1 MILIAHMRRAVL
13 AASGLVL
20 LLPLIASPRQNPKP
34 PMQENSQSGQKFKIA
49 GTIVNAVTGAP
60 LSHARVS
67 IADTKNPGKLTSMIT
82 SENGHFEFLQLN
94 SGKYF
99 LSGTRRGY
107 LAQTYEQ
114 HEQYST
120 AIVTGPNFA
129 TENLQFRI
137 MPMALIS
144 GHVLDE
150 VGDPVR
156 GARTILYVEDHAGG
170 ITRINRSGVSTTD
183 DQGFFDF
190 NMIAPGNY
198 FLSATAKPWYAV
210 HPLAIPDATGNHAAQ
225 VSPSLDVAYPTTYF
239 NGATEADRATP
250 IEVKGGDRLQIDV
263 HLTPAPALHLLFRVS
278 ENRANQPNLPLP
290 PIFHKRVF
298 DTIQIVQT
306 EGLRAVGPGV
316 YELSGIPPGRYT
328 VTNYNFTSGQLEQS
342 TDLDLLHDGQE
353 LNDSHREPLGSLN
366 LIFKLPG
373 QEPFP
378 KQYVVALQDSRQR
391 LVARK
396 QGDPSG
402 QNTLEYLPPG
412 KYTLRF
418 VTQTKPYYVARI
430 SSQAGDSLGHYVSV
444 MPGAALELTAS
455 LSVGV
460 VGIEGVVHKNGKS
473 VSGVMVALVP
483 KDPEAHIELFRRD
496 QSDFDGTFLLQG
508 VIPGSYNIV
517 AVEDAWGLD
526 WLQPSVLA
534 RYVQHGQELTIGELM
549 RGNVHLPEPV
559 EVQPH

>member
-1 MILIAHMRRAVL
+1 MIRTLRLRAVL
-13 AASGLVL
+13 AAIGSAL
-20 LLPLIASPRQNPKP
+20 LLPAIATPSQNPDP
-34 PMQENSQSGQKFKIA
+34 APQENSPSSQEFKIA

-60 LSHARVS
+60 LFHARVS

-82 SENGHFEFLQLN
+82 SQNGHFEFLRLKA
-94 SGKYF
+94 GKYF

-120 AIVTGPNFA
+120 AIVAGPDFA

-144 GHVLDE
+144 GHVMDE

-170 ITRINRSGVSTTD
+170 ITRINRSSVSTTD

-190 NMIAPGNY
+190 NMIAAGNY
-198 FLSATAKPWYAV
+198 FLSVTAKPWYAV

-239 NGATEADRATP
+239 NGATEAERAAP

-278 ENRANQPNLPLP
+278 ENRADQPNLPLP
-290 PIFHKRVF
+290 PLFHKRVF
-298 DTIQIVQT
+298 DTVQVIQT

-328 VTNYNFTSGQLEQS
+328 VTNYNFTTGQLEQS

-366 LIFKLPG
+366 LTFKLPG

-402 QNTLEYLPPG
+402 KNTLEYLPPG

-418 VTQTKPYYVARI
+418 VTPTRSYYVART
-430 SSQAGDSLGHYVSV
+430 SSQAGDSLGHDVNV
-444 MPGAALELTAS
+444 IPGAALELTAS
-455 LSVGV
+455 LSTGI
-460 VGIEGVVHKNGKS
+460 VGIEGIVHKKDKP
-473 VSGVMVALVP
+473 VAGVMVALVP

-496 QSDFDGTFLLQG
+496 QSDFDGTFLLQS
-508 VIPGSYNIV
+508 VIPGSYTII
-517 AVEDAWGLD
+517 AVEDAWDLD
-526 WLQPSVLA
+526 WLKADILA
-534 RYVQHGQELTIGELM
+534 RYVQHGQQLTIGELM
-549 RGNVHLPEPV
+549 RGTVHLPEPV